1 MMQTRC
7 EKVASADGTPIATW
21 ITGEGQ
27 SLLAVHG
34 TAADHTAWDRVVPLL
49 APSMTVAA
57 IDRRGRGASGDA
69 DPYEIEREVDDAV
82 AVAAALPGP
91 VHVYGHSFGGYVAMH
106 AAPRIPNLAA
116 LTLYEGGIMPAG
128 MELTPAPL
136 VDELA
141 RLIAA
146 GQRDEALEAFMR
158 NAVGLDSEAIAALR
172 AQPSWR
178 GRVDAVHTIP
188 RELRALGIHG
198 ADPVATESV
207 TAPVQLVVGG
217 ATDPR
222 RRGWFE
228 RVAGLFAD
236 ARVTVL
242 PGQGHTAHIMAPEL
256 LARTITEFA
265 SRRPAAA
272 G

>member
-1 MMQTRC
+1 MQTRC
-7 EKVASADGTPIATW
+7 ETVASADGTPIAVW
-21 ITGEGQ
+21 ITGEGP
-27 SLLAVHG
+27 SLLVIHG
-34 TAADHTAWDRVVPLL
+34 TAADHTAWDRMVPLL

-69 DPYEIEREVDDAV
+69 EPYGIEREVDDAV

-106 AAPRIPNLAA
+106 AAPRIPDLAG

-136 VDELA
+136 IDQLT

-146 GQRDEALEAFMR
+146 GRRAEALEAFMR
-158 NAVGLDSEAIAALR
+158 NAVGLDSDEVAALR
-172 AQPSWR
+172 AQPSWK

-188 RELRALGIHG
+188 RELGALEVHG

-217 ATDPR
+217 ATDPM

-228 RVAGLFAD
+228 RVAGLFGD

-256 LARTITEFA
+256 LAGAIAELA
-265 SRRPAAA
+265 GRPAAA

>member
-7 EKVASADGTPIATW
+7 VTVASTDGTPIAVW
-21 ITGEGQ
+21 ITGEGP
-27 SLLAVHG
+27 SLLAIHG

-49 APSMTVAA
+49 APTMTVAVM
-57 IDRRGRGASGDA
+57 DRRGRGASGDA
-69 DPYEIEREVDDAV
+69 ERYEIEHEVDDAV

-128 MELTPAPL
+128 MELTPAAFL
-136 VDELA
+136 DELDT
-141 RLIAA
+141 LIAA
-146 GQRDEALEAFMR
+146 GLRDEALDSFMR
-158 NAVGLDSEAIAALR
+158 KAVGLDSHAIAALR

-178 GRVDAVHTIP
+178 GRVDAVHTVP

-207 TAPVQLVVGG
+207 TVPVQFVVGG
-217 ATDPR
+217 ATDPM

-228 RVAGLFAD
+228 GVAGLFAD
-236 ARVTVL
+236 ASVTVL
-242 PGQGHTAHIMAPEL
+242 PGQSHIAHVTAPEL
-256 LARTITEFA
+256 LAGAIAGFM